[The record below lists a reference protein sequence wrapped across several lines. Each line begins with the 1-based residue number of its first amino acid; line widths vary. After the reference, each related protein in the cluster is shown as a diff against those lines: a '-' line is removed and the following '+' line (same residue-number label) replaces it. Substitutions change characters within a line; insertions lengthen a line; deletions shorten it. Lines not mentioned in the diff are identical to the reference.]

1 MGVVRMGDWVK
12 VEIAPFVVDRQT
24 AAMMLNGESNLDRV
38 VKSRWLEPIA
48 GKERGMD
55 FAVKDIETCAN
66 RLRLEGWPEEK
77 DPDKREKAK
86 KVKRDPSISGDN

>member
-1 MGVVRMGDWVK
+1 MGDWIK

-38 VKSRWLEPIA
+38 VKSRWLEAIA

-66 RLRLEGWPEEK
+66 RLRLEGWPDEEEEK
-77 DPDKREKAK
+77 RQKAK
-86 KVKRDPSISGDN
+86 KAPRKPPIVGDN